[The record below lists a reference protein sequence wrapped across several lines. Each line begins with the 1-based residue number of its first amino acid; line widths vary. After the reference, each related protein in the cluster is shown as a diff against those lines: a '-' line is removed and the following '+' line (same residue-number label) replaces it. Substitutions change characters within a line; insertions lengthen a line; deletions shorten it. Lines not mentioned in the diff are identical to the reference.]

1 MPKIKGLKLMGQ
13 LLVDHLKK
21 TNQGFTLLET
31 VLVLIVSSIVLL
43 MPTLIAKSVIEEV
56 KRNLFF
62 EEFQSKLTS
71 MQTVAL
77 LSNERAKIT
86 VLKAGKIKYE
96 MEGQPAHRLNK
107 ALFLP
112 EKLTTPTDKVFYFN
126 SGTGN
131 VSSFSTIYFN
141 SSKKQYQ
148 FKFQIGSGRYFFEVL
163 ENE

>member
-13 LLVDHLKK
+13 LLVDQLKK
-21 TNQGFTLLET
+21 SNQGFTLLET
-31 VLVLIVSSIVLL
+31 ILVLIVSSMLLL
-43 MPTLIAKSVIEEV
+43 MPTLITKSVMEEV

-71 MQTVAL
+71 IQTAAL
-77 LSNERAKIT
+77 LSNERGKIT
-86 VLKAGKIKYE
+86 ILKAGRINYE
-96 MEGQPAHRLNK
+96 VEGQPAHRLNK

-131 VSSFSTIYFN
+131 VSNFSTIYFN